1 MALHCMGAEIPVP
14 SQGLPIGLGGGGSGV
29 KGLRSDKGLSPS
41 FQLQTKDHLLPPSPP
56 PELPAV
62 VLVTGAALG
71 LPKPPPPSPIPHGG
85 LPVLPQAHYRLQTA
99 EDELES
105 GPASL
110 LCQNPTFQCQGQTG
124 QTMGSSL
131 P

>member
-1 MALHCMGAEIPVP
+1 MALHFMGAEIPVP
-14 SQGLPIGLGGGGSGV
+14 SQGLPIGLGGWGQWGEGAEIRQGPLSFIPAP
-29 KGLRSDKGLSPS
+29 DKGPPAPSPS
-41 FQLQTKDHLLPPSPP
+41 PSRAPCCC
-56 PELPAV
+56 
-62 VLVTGAALG
+62 
-71 LPKPPPPSPIPHGG
+71 PSDRGCPRAPQAPTPHRG